1 MVDTADLKSA
11 GRETVRVQVPP
22 PAPKVNKDAVTAIIS
37 DMIEKS
43 SNTPHTL
50 YDRNSL
56 VEVS

>member
-43 SNTPHTL
+43 RNTLTL
-50 YDRNSL
+50 YTTGI
-56 VEVS
+56 VWWK